1 MVSNNR
7 TNFKDA
13 NREINE
19 ALADGDRSKMQD
31 KMNDMAIRENWR
43 MCRIVETIG
52 TDPEHVR
59 RVKVVDSAG
68 TTFDRHVEAIVP
80 LKFSVS
86 KD

>member
-19 ALADGDRSKMQD
+19 ALADGDRLKNARQ
-31 KMNDMAIRENWR
+31 MNDMAIRENWR

-68 TTFDRHVEAIVP
+68 TTLTDM
-80 LKFSVS
+80 
-86 KD
+86 